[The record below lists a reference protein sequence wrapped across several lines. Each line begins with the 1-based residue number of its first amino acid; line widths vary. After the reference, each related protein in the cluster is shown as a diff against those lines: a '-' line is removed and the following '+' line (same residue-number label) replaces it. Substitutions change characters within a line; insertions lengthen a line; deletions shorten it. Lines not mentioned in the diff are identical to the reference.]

1 VAGQHD
7 GARLSVGLEACQ
19 RLLERHGGFEL
30 DRVGR
35 RPLEAHERDPV
46 RGFDVDHRVPK
57 V

>member
-1 VAGQHD
+1 VTGQHD
-7 GARLSVGLEACQ
+7 GTRLSVGLEACQ